1 MVSVF
6 INCLLWRS
14 ILANKTDEAG
24 LFIPTPYFRNL
35 MYYFLG
41 VKILFRSWYPSYIAC
56 ICPNLAIL
64 FNSNIWI
71 AICCLF
77 DRTEAH
83 RFHDFPSKRVPWIYS
98 LPTVLATVML
108 VIRSIWSAHW
118 SFCNG
123 SMITMKS
130 YSKFGTMNCYMEFS
144 CPSFMT
150 LNVLHSTCRT
160 NLCIVISDRLLSF
173 HVTCPSSRF
182 QN

>member
-1 MVSVF
+1 MKISNIFSEKNFTLKKNLRLLRQCLCFVVYSTCNFMVSVF

-108 VIRSIWSAHW
+108 VIRSIV
-118 SFCNG
+118 
-123 SMITMKS
+123 
-130 YSKFGTMNCYMEFS
+130 SKF
-144 CPSFMT
+144 
-150 LNVLHSTCRT
+150 L
-160 NLCIVISDRLLSF
+160 
-173 HVTCPSSRF
+173 
-182 QN
+182 